1 MAALNRII
9 VIADCL
15 DPRRIEIV
23 NADYFNSGNICI
35 PINISK

>member
-15 DPRRIEIV
+15 DPHRIEIV
-23 NADYFNSGNICI
+23 NADYFNSGKYASQLI
-35 PINISK
+35 